1 MILSGDFSLPIVRDA
16 WVNYQLQNKNYAL
29 AFDRQIENLESNYSW
44 QRSQG
49 IWNAVTGTL
58 QGGVSGAMSGALMGG
73 GAVGAV
79 VGGVVGTGASLAGGI
94 MDVNMQESLHNEAID
109 FARDNFGYQLQN
121 IQALPNTLNK
131 VSSIISV
138 SKLFPFVE
146 YYTCTN
152 EEKEAL
158 ENKLKYNGMTIG
170 RIGKIEDYL
179 HPDTQV
185 YVQGQLIR
193 LEGKYDTH
201 TANEIANEFKKGW
214 YI

>member
-1 MILSGDFSLPIVRDA
+1 M
-16 WVNYQLQNKNYAL
+16 
-29 AFDRQIENLESNYSW
+29 
-44 QRSQG
+44 G
-49 IWNAVTGTL
+49 IANAITGTI
-58 QGGVSGAMSGALMGG
+58 QGGVSGSMSGALVGG
-73 GAVGAV
+73 GVGAV
-79 VGGVVGTGASLAGGI
+79 VGGVLGTGASMVGGI
-94 MDVNMQESLHNEAID
+94 MDVNMQQSLHNEAID
-109 FARDNFGYQLQN
+109 YTKDNFGYQLQN

-158 ENKLKYNGMTIG
+158 QNKLKYNGFTIG
-170 RIGKIEDYL
+170 RIGTIKDYL
-179 HPDTQV
+179 QGDTQT

-193 LEGKYDTH
+193 LEGKFDTH
-201 TANEIANEFKKGW
+201 IANEIANEFKKGW